1 MIKQNIVFIENK
13 AGSLQKVTGLL
24 KEAGIDI
31 YGFACFDAPEFALF
45 RMVTDKADEAE
56 KILTENGYMNR
67 VTEVI
72 AVDIKDEV
80 GGLNAV
86 LEVLGNC
93 NVNLDYIYTSYH
105 RGNSLPIMIL
115 QTDDVFVTE
124 NVLTNNG
131 RRRTDLADKPYFSR
145 AVCRDRNYFCFG
157 ISVGDGTDT
166 ACYQLEILSDV
177 ILTFPETGTRC
188 FYRAQTGSCF
198 WCDG

>member
-1 MIKQNIVFIENK
+1 MH
-13 AGSLQKVTGLL
+13 
-24 KEAGIDI
+24 
-31 YGFACFDAPEFALF
+31 PEFALF

-131 RRRTDLADKPYFSR
+131 FRVLNS
-145 AVCRDRNYFCFG
+145 
-157 ISVGDGTDT
+157 
-166 ACYQLEILSDV
+166 LE
-177 ILTFPETGTRC
+177 G
-188 FYRAQTGSCF
+188 
-198 WCDG
+198 